1 MKIKDLIDIKNFVF
15 KWDVIEAIPEFAE
28 LKNCEQNPK
37 WHSEGNAWV
46 HTKKVCEEAAKICKD
61 NGWEYEITYSSLLLA
76 SALFH
81 DIGKGV
87 TTEFKKGN
95 WHSYGH
101 EIEGEK
107 ITRLLLWDE
116 DCDLREGVCALVRW
130 HMEPLKIFE
139 HKDYYKW
146 IIDISKNIHSWYL
159 LLYLKRCDVLGSIQE
174 DEVSHKNDILKLED
188 VSKVV
193 SSLQCFF
200 TPSKTPYIRQ
210 MLHKNMHN
218 NKKNIK
224 VHILIGLPGAG
235 KSTAIKEIMVNNKTN
250 YVVVSRDIARAELG
264 FCKEGEKIVGT
275 RQQEDEVSAYCDKLI
290 KDAAYFGDT
299 IIVDNINLKRKYRD
313 YFKDLLKDYNVEY
326 HYHYVETKSL
336 KTNILRREGQ
346 INKEV
351 FINMIKSFDWPEA
364 SEYDYLIYHFN

>member
-1 MKIKDLIDIKNFVF
+1 
-15 KWDVIEAIPEFAE
+15 
-28 LKNCEQNPK
+28 
-37 WHSEGNAWV
+37 
-46 HTKKVCEEAAKICKD
+46 
-61 NGWEYEITYSSLLLA
+61 
-76 SALFH
+76 
-81 DIGKGV
+81 
-87 TTEFKKGN
+87 
-95 WHSYGH
+95 
-101 EIEGEK
+101 
-107 ITRLLLWDE
+107 
-116 DCDLREGVCALVRW
+116 
-130 HMEPLKIFE
+130 
-139 HKDYYKW
+139 
-146 IIDISKNIHSWYL
+146 
-159 LLYLKRCDVLGSIQE
+159 
-174 DEVSHKNDILKLED
+174 
-188 VSKVV
+188 
-193 SSLQCFF
+193 
-200 TPSKTPYIRQ
+200 
-210 MLHKNMHN
+210 MHN

-346 INKEV
+346 INEEV
-351 FINMIKSFDWPEA
+351 FTNMIKSFDWPEA